1 VKNICLNSPL
11 AVVAALA
18 VCACAAQGQQTNYEH
33 FRDHNASMT
42 EVQPTWMGPL
52 MQSDSR
58 LSQSLRL
65 SVSNSYSPGA
75 QPIVYGNN
83 HGVTF
88 IAARRFQLEFDP
100 PSFFRNHSATPKD
113 GFGNA
118 GALVKWRIASGNEQ
132 HGNYAVSAIVSRSF
146 TPGAYENG
154 DYTGAYGPRI
164 AVGKAFGRFN
174 VQTTIGG
181 VLPTGQIALQGRAIE
196 WNTTAQLHPSAHL
209 YLDIENN
216 ATYFKGSSSDGQMQ
230 NFMTPAAFYAIR
242 RKNWSPA
249 HAVVVLGG
257 GMQIATSGF
266 YFYNHN
272 LIAEARI
279 LF

>member
-1 VKNICLNSPL
+1 MN
-11 AVVAALA
+11 
-18 VCACAAQGQQTNYEH
+18 
-33 FRDHNASMT
+33 
-42 EVQPTWMGPL
+42 EVQPSWMGPL

-58 LSQSLRL
+58 LSQAVRL

-75 QPIVYGNN
+75 QPIIYGNN

-88 IAARRFQLEFDP
+88 IGARRFQFEFDP
-100 PSFFRNHSATPKD
+100 PSFFRNHSATLKD
-113 GFGNA
+113 GFGNTNV
-118 GALVKWRIASGNEQ
+118 LMKWRIASGNAE
-132 HGNYAVSAIVSRSF
+132 HGNYAVTAILSRNF

-154 DYTGAYGPRI
+154 SYTGAYGPRI
-164 AVGKAFGRFN
+164 AAGHAFGRFN
-174 VQTTIGG
+174 LQTTIGG
-181 VLPTGQIALQGRAIE
+181 VLPTGQVALQGRAIE
-196 WNTTAQLHPSAHL
+196 WNTTAQLHPSARL

-216 ATYFKGSSSDGQMQ
+216 AAYFKGSSSDGQMQ

-242 RKNWSPA
+242 RKSWSPA

-257 GMQIATSGF
+257 GMQIATSSF

-272 LIAEARI
+272 LIAEARV